1 MTIQGKARQGQTR
14 QGQTRQG
21 KARQVKTSLDKIS
34 HENTRQDKTIPDK
47 TRQKKTRQDQTRQD
61 KTRSHKTRPR
71 SPKEAL
77 FLPVFHPKNT
87 WLTLLTQWKLQY
99 AIFFESMKT
108 FVRSMSDVF
117 NSIAIYFS
125 LFCFH
130 TT

>member
-14 QGQTRQG
+14 QGQTRQV

-47 TRQKKTRQDQTRQD
+47 TRQKKTRQD

-77 FLPVFHPKNT
+77 FVPVFHPKNT
-87 WLTLLTQWKLQY
+87 WLTLLTQWKRQY
-99 AIFFESMKT
+99 YIVSEIITT
-108 FVRSMSDVF
+108 FRRSMTDVF
-117 NSIAIYFS
+117 NRIAIF
-125 LFCFH
+125 
-130 TT
+130 